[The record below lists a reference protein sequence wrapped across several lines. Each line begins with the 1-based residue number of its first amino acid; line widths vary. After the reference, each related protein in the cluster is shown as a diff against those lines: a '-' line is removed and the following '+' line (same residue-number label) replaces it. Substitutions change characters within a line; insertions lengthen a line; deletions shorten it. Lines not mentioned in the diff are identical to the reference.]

1 MLPMGSAFEAPVA
14 SRIANAVLKISLGPS
29 AAWVLVVLLTLI
41 AAAFGLELPGPPWQ
55 LEGWF
60 R

>member
-1 MLPMGSAFEAPVA
+1 MGSAFEAPVA